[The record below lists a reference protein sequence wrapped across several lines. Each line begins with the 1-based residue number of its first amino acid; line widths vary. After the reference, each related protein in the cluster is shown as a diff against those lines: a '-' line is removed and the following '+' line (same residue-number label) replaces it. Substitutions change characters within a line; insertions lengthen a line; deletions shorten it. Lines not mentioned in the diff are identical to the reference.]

1 MKGKIIF
8 KCNEIRDFA
17 DNLAAFQI
25 NGKWGFINQYG
36 KVVIEPKFTEVSDF
50 KNDAADV
57 KAKNFFRLKSRTIDK
72 TGKFVD

>member
-1 MKGKIIF
+1 MLSSVVKMVIIRYLSF
-8 KCNEIRDFA
+8 NQI
-17 DNLAAFQI
+17 QI